1 MNQEY
6 IIPIKSDIN
15 RLLESDDIVHHE
27 KLDKNFCCITTGV
40 CMFIVGIP
48 IVLSYI
54 FYLSS

>member
-1 MNQEY
+1 MNQDF
-6 IIPIKSDIN
+6 IIPINSDIN
-15 RLLESDDIVHHE
+15 SLLEGDNIEQHE
-27 KLDKNFCCITTGV
+27 KLDKNFCCVTVGV